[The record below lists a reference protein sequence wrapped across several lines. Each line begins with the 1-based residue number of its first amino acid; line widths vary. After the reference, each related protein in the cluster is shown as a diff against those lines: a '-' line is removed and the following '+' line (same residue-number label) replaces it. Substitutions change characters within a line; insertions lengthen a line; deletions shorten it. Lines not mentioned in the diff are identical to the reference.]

1 MKPLTRSI
9 FAVLW
14 GCAPMALP
22 LALSAQPRPGDR
34 YQVSGPHT
42 YQNLSVFLIHGQGR
56 SAHNLI
62 TLQEALDQHKVVVY
76 ETRSVNELAIEN
88 VSDDDVFI
96 HSGDIVKGGQQDRTL
111 KDDLILP
118 TRSGKV
124 GISSFCIEHG
134 RWTRRGQEPAATFGS
149 ASEMVATKELKMAVR
164 VDSNQAEVW
173 DKVSQAQKQLAGS
186 TNETVVAEASPTSFA
201 MTMQTSAVLTSTDG
215 YIRTLSPI
223 IENNYD
229 VIGYAFAINGK
240 LNSIEMYASHELF
253 AKLWP
258 KLLKA
263 SAVEAV
269 AAYQP
274 KAKFTRASAEPVK
287 YALRDKESGPVSER
301 ELNSR
306 TKVVMKDTS
315 NAVRIETQDRRSDT
329 WVHRT
334 YLSKE

>member
-1 MKPLTRSI
+1 MQSLTRSV

-14 GCAPMALP
+14 GCAQMAIP
-22 LALSAQPRPGDR
+22 PVLSGQPQAADR

-42 YQNLSVFLIHGQGR
+42 YQNLSVFLIHGPGR
-56 SAHNLI
+56 STHNLI
-62 TLQEALDQHKVVVY
+62 TLQEAVDQHKVVVY

-118 TRSGKV
+118 TKSGKV
-124 GISSFCIEHG
+124 AISSFCVEHG

-149 ASEMVATKELKMAVR
+149 ASEMVATKDLKMAVR
-164 VDSNQAEVW
+164 VEANQAKVW
-173 DKVSQAQKQLAGS
+173 DKVSQAQNELAGS
-186 TNETVVAEASPTSFA
+186 THETVQVEASPTSFA
-201 MTMQTSAVLTSTDG
+201 MTMQTSAVQRSTAG
-215 YIRTLSPI
+215 YIHALSPI
-223 IENNYD
+223 VENKGD

-240 LNSIEMYASHELF
+240 LNSVEMYASHELF

-274 KAKFTRASAEPVK
+274 NAKFAPAQAEPVK
-287 YALRDKESGPVSER
+287 LALRDTESGSTSER
-301 ELNSR
+301 ELNGR
-306 TKVVMKDTS
+306 TQVLTKETGKG
-315 NAVRIETQDRRSDT
+315 VRIETKDRRSDA
-329 WVHRT
+329 WLHRT